1 MIYGYVRPLYN
12 DAKSEKQLSILDDK
26 CDVIY
31 REEHGSP
38 KKRLKL
44 EALLMELQSGDSI
57 IIEKMIVLA
66 DTFHNLIE
74 LLKVCE
80 RDNVKVHFLNEG
92 IQSDELLNIYLQNFM
107 IHVLQFQSDLIKQST
122 TIGMDQARKRGKSI
136 GRPKK
141 SDENIKKAI
150 SMYNDGFKLID
161 IKNQTGISKSTLYR
175 YLESF
180 EN

>member
-12 DAKSEKQLSILDDK
+12 DTNLEKQLSKLDEK
-26 CDVIY
+26 CNLIY

-38 KKRLKL
+38 KKRVQL
-44 EALLMELQSGDSI
+44 EALLMELQPGDSI
-57 IIEKMIVLA
+57 VIEKMVVLA
-66 DTFHNLIE
+66 DTFHHLID
-74 LLKVCE
+74 LLKVCKK
-80 RDNVKVHFLNEG
+80 DNVNIHFLNEG
-92 IQSDELLNIYLQNFM
+92 LQSDELLNIYLQDVM
-107 IHVLQFQSDLIKQST
+107 IHAVQFQSDLIKQST
-122 TIGMDQARKRGKSI
+122 TIGMDQARKSGKSI

-150 SMYNDGFKLID
+150 SMYNDGYKLID

-175 YLESF
+175 YLESP